1 MNVHTMCVDS
11 IDEIISAP
19 GPRHNQ
25 GLLLLLL
32 RGSMKSDAIGPCL
45 SALMPGPLQVIRCL
59 LGIEF
64 HDAKLP
70 EVAKKR
76 GGKAQKKKQK
86 KTKRGI
92 TGEVLNVFE
101 QSDAGAHLAESPPP
115 APPYARL
122 PCLAQPRLRAPMLPL
137 FAD

>member
-1 MNVHTMCVDS
+1 M
-11 IDEIISAP
+11 
-19 GPRHNQ
+19 
-25 GLLLLLL
+25 
-32 RGSMKSDAIGPCL
+32 
-45 SALMPGPLQVIRCL
+45 IRCL

-70 EVAKKR
+70 DAAKKR

-101 QSDAGAHLAESPPP
+101 QSDAGARLEPCAPPQHRAPCLVQPP
-115 APPYARL
+115 APERTLDCRYLLCAFAAHALAMLTARASPELELHRSYACRAG
-122 PCLAQPRLRAPMLPL
+122 AQMWTVPRG
-137 FAD
+137 